1 MITDIASYLRF
12 FNSVRRRTER
22 DVAALP
28 PEAAAWRPPAIE
40 GEAGWSIGDI
50 VGHIGGSR
58 LYFAR
63 AYRGEGWI
71 TTSAEVD
78 RADQRTWLPWLG
90 SSAERFVALVGDTP
104 DEWLTRRIEMIDTPG
119 SLSGWRML
127 MMMLEHEVHH
137 RSQIDTYAGL
147 QGWPVPH
154 IFERSSDRSTP
165 CSPPSTPAT
174 AADILSPRPGLVPI
188 TGREGGRMRFGFF

>member
-12 FNSVRRRTER
+12 FDSVRRRTER

-28 PEAAAWRPPAIE
+28 PEAASWRPPAAK

-58 LYFAR
+58 LYFAS

-71 TTSAEVD
+71 STRPAVD
-78 RADQRTWLPWLG
+78 RADQRTWLPWLQ
-90 SSAERFVALVGDTP
+90 SSADQFVALVRDTP
-104 DEWLTRRIEMIDTPG
+104 SEWLARRIEMIDTAG

-147 QGWPVPH
+147 QGWPVPD
-154 IFERSSDRSTP
+154 IFERSAETIASLQ
-165 CSPPSTPAT
+165 PAQH
-174 AADILSPRPGLVPI
+174 ARY
-188 TGREGGRMRFGFF
+188 RR